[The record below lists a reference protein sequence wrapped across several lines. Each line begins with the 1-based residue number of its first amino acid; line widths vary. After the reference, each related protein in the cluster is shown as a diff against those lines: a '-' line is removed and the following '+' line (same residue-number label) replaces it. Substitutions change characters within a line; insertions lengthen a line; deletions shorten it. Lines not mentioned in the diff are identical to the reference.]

1 MNTKVVLL
9 ISLLAVPGPVLI
21 TPAIAADIEP
31 IIEEAAAYNWTG
43 FYVGAH
49 VGYGEADVN
58 GEFDQEDTG
67 LIFGLEPNGLIGG
80 VHAGFDWQIS
90 SFVLGVEGDFSWAD
104 WEDDIGPNIDGENAS
119 AEVDWL
125 ATLRARL
132 GFALDNFLVYGTVG
146 GAWADAEYTANDPI
160 EGPPFSGSVD
170 FDDIGLVAGGG
181 VEWGIAENWSW
192 KLEGL
197 WFNFDDNE
205 DASGLTGDSD
215 PGDFAELDD
224 AWLVWTGIRFRF

>member
-104 WEDDIGPNIDGENAS
+104 WEDEGRTKMIEDPAHTVYEPTPEDVQAWRD
-119 AEVDWL
+119 AAAPL
-125 ATLRARL
+125 
-132 GFALDNFLVYGTVG
+132 LD
-146 GAWADAEYTANDPI
+146 AWKADVAAKGYDADAIHEALI
-160 EGPPFSGSVD
+160 RS
-170 FDDIGLVAGGG
+170 
-181 VEWGIAENWSW
+181 
-192 KLEGL
+192 LEKHGAL
-197 WFNFDDNE
+197 YQ
-205 DASGLTGDSD
+205 
-215 PGDFAELDD
+215 
-224 AWLVWTGIRFRF
+224 